1 MFTLVIFFRLPLCD
15 NTKDPSLFLA
25 PTKPILPMMMV
36 VERYSITTMSTPI
49 ISTISYLRT
58 TNVANVRRA
67 EVKNGKARN
76 SKQNVVHIIITSNKT
91 LAANS
96 ISVKTRVLQI
106 TIFPL
111 HDRSVE
117 RPFRNYKHQ

>member
-1 MFTLVIFFRLPLCD
+1 
-15 NTKDPSLFLA
+15 
-25 PTKPILPMMMV
+25 MMMV

-96 ISVKTRVLQI
+96 ISVKTRVL
-106 TIFPL
+106 
-111 HDRSVE
+111 
-117 RPFRNYKHQ
+117 